1 MRFSKVHKIIKS
13 LHQPRTETL
22 TQAWTGST
30 AVEDRE
36 WQQLLRNTV
45 FSVALF
51 LSKTVLTVSSG
62 FMALFLYGRVIQKIT
77 SSPSTSRSNQA
88 RNKVLAISFRIIC
101 ILFLAIQLTH
111 SSVEL
116 GLKIAQYHFMPHCIS
131 KTDDRRCNLELYAVV
146 EIIEIANNCLWLIF
160 GVANSVVFIVL
171 IRPLQQPL
179 LEAAKFFRRIAKAI
193 YTRYIWSK

>member
-1 MRFSKVHKIIKS
+1 MIFVSHR
-13 LHQPRTETL
+13 LQTETL
-22 TQAWTGST
+22 TQVWTGST
-30 AVEDRE
+30 ASEDRE
-36 WQQLLRNTV
+36 RQQLLRNTV

-62 FMALFLYGRVIQKIT
+62 FMALFLYGRVIRKIT

-88 RNKVLAISFRIIC
+88 RNKVLAISFRLIC
-101 ILFLAIQLTH
+101 ILFLAIQFTH

-116 GLKIAQYHFMPHCIS
+116 GLKIALYHHMPHCIS

-160 GVANSVVFIVL
+160 GVANSVIFIVL
-171 IRPLQQPL
+171 IRPLQQPIL
-179 LEAAKFFRRIAKAI
+179 GAGKLFRRIAKVI
-193 YTRYIWSK
+193 FIR